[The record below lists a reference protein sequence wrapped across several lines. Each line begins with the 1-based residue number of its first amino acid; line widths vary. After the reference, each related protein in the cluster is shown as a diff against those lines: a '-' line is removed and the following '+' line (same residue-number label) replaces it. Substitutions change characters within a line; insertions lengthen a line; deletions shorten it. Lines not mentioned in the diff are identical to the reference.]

1 MSSAEN
7 DCFGDKC
14 KVFKR
19 VSNKRSEI
27 NVIRDSL
34 ESAHE

>member
-7 DCFGDKC
+7 DSFGDKC

-19 VSNKRSEI
+19 VSNKRSGI
-27 NVIRDSL
+27 NVIRGCVVN
-34 ESAHE
+34 AHE